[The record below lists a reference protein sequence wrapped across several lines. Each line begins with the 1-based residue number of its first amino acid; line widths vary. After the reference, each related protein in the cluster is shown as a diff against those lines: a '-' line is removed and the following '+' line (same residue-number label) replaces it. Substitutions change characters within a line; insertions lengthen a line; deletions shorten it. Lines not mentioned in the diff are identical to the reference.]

1 MTPTIGKWLSLPY
14 SCSEERENMKNM
26 TIDQFLKINPSCARI
41 KKLCCRNM
49 KQVWRNAQA
58 SDVLFIACTQ
68 NILNE
73 NELSSFALYVLNRL
87 KSLID
92 DNTNVSKNQ
101 KNIYRLIMSSF
112 DFVER
117 NINDPLALSD
127 FEEVNDKLFK
137 MIERFRMENIPNLSR
152 KSQKII
158 YQTLLSLFY
167 ITDSRHYS
175 LCSRVLRM
183 CWDSAMA
190 EAYGMHSGRKF
201 TEYSLASSYNF
212 IIDDYKIYLQAN
224 CTPNF
229 SIDNL
234 SHVQNYSLNK

>member
-1 MTPTIGKWLSLPY
+1 M
-14 SCSEERENMKNM
+14 RNM
-26 TIDQFLKINPSCARI
+26 TINQFLKINPSCARI

-49 KQVWRNAQA
+49 KQVWLNAGS
-58 SDVLFIACTQ
+58 SDLLFIACTP
-68 NILNE
+68 NILTE
-73 NELSSFALYVLNRL
+73 NELCSFSLFVLNRL
-87 KSLID
+87 KSLIN

-112 DFVER
+112 DTVER
-117 NINDPLALSD
+117 NIDKPLDLSG
-127 FEEVNDKLFK
+127 FEKVNDKLFN

-167 ITDSRHYS
+167 MTDSLHYS

-183 CWDSAMA
+183 CWESAMA
-190 EAYGMHSGRKF
+190 ESYGMHSGRKF
-201 TEYSLASSYNF
+201 TEYSVALAYNF
-212 IIDDYKIYLQAN
+212 AMDDYRTWLKTN

-229 SIDNL
+229 SLDNL
-234 SHVQNYSLNK
+234 SHTQKYSLNK